1 MALTA
6 ERLWSRASH
15 PVPVLQRL
23 PVNGTSKVYRGDFLG
38 DDGDLGHHKAVVVAD
53 GTTTGLAEE
62 TVDNTTGADGAK
74 YVLAILS
81 CRLWIPVT
89 AFDPSNAYDGDND
102 INKIVYWDPANNR
115 FTSVSASMVN
125 IGKVDSY
132 EPAGAS
138 NPAGFWVNYKA
149 RQVRDV

>member
-1 MALTA
+1 MGLTA

-15 PVPVLQRL
+15 PTPVMQRL
-23 PVNGTSKVYRGDFLG
+23 PLKDAVKVWRGDFLG
-38 DDGDLGHHKAVVVAD
+38 DDGDLGQHKAVVVAD
-53 GTTTGLAEE
+53 VTTTGLAEE
-62 TVDNTTGADGAK
+62 TVDNTSGADSER

-81 CRLWIPVT
+81 CRLWVPVS
-89 AFDPSNAYDGDND
+89 AFDPSNAYDGNND

-125 IGKVDSY
+125 IGKVDAF
-132 EPAGAS
+132 EPASGTNA
-138 NPAGFWVNYKA
+138 AGFWVNYKA